1 MAGLDHS
8 LEFRPLKVAVLTVSD
23 TRTLETDTSGQTL
36 VDRIKDAG
44 HIFAGRNLLID
55 DMEAV
60 RTQVKTWSQDP
71 EVEVIITTGGTGLTG
86 RDITVEAVKPL
97 YDKEIDG
104 FSALFHMVSF
114 QKVGTSTVQSRACA
128 GLVNHTLVFSLPGST
143 GAVKDG
149 WDEILVWQLDS
160 RHQPCNFA
168 EMMPRFSEK

>member
-1 MAGLDHS
+1 MAGLNLD
-8 LEFRPLKVAVLTVSD
+8 LEFRPLKIAVLTVSD

-36 VDRIKDAG
+36 VDRIEKAG
-44 HIFAGRNLLID
+44 HIFAKRHILRD
-55 DMEAV
+55 DIHAV
-60 RTQVKTWSQDP
+60 RSHVQAWAIDP
-71 EVEVIITTGGTGLTG
+71 EIEVIITTGGTGLTG

-128 GLVNHTLVFSLPGST
+128 GLVNNTLVFSLPGSS
-143 GAVKDG
+143 GGVKDG

-168 EMMPRFSEK
+168 EMMPRFSEV

>member
-1 MAGLDHS
+1 MAGLNLD

-23 TRTLETDTSGQTL
+23 TRTLETDTSGQFL
-36 VDRIKDAG
+36 KEAAEKAG
-44 HIFAGRNLLID
+44 HIFKIREILRD
-55 DMEAV
+55 DKDAV
-60 RTQVKTWSQDP
+60 RAQVKTWAEDD
-71 EVEVIITTGGTGLTG
+71 EIEVIITTGGTGLTG

-114 QKVGTSTVQSRACA
+114 EKVGTSTVQSRACA

-143 GAVKDG
+143 GGVKDG
-149 WDEILVWQLDS
+149 WNEILVWQLDS

-168 EMMPRFSEK
+168 EMMPRFSEV